1 MKLLQSFSVFWNP
14 FIFVIEEKITK
25 VSEATEED
33 VDIAVEAAQ
42 KAFETHGDWKLRW
55 GSVRPILLWKRA
67 ETRITE
73 RDVDELAAFD
83 LG

>member
-42 KAFETHGDWKLRW
+42 KAFETHGD
-55 GSVRPILLWKRA
+55 
-67 ETRITE
+67 
-73 RDVDELAAFD
+73 
-83 LG
+83 